1 LWLFAKLGFDLK
13 CLFGE
18 VMASRGS
25 SWISFVVALGGVPV
39 KELFNDVGYW
49 RRKRVPQLVTP
60 LRSAKKGNCGKT
72 RKVVQVLSLGD
83 VVEVDL
89 PNYISI

>member
-1 LWLFAKLGFDLK
+1 MINILNALLLACTVLSIGSTQVSS
-13 CLFGE
+13 
-18 VMASRGS
+18 VMAL
-25 SWISFVVALGGVPV
+25 AGVPV
-39 KELFNDVGYW
+39 RELFNDVGYW